1 MPYCKQIL
9 HRIHCFK
16 EKQRL
21 VSLFC
26 IVKLMIHLKMHLSPF
41 LQQKLRF
48 NRIIRLY
55 ECVFAYLL
63 MLTSLLSMFLFP
75 GEFYTSDDDNFY
87 ARTFHLEPRGHFQL
101 TVTVTHISP
110 FLLN

>member
-41 LQQKLRF
+41 LQQKKILLILNLLPDF
-48 NRIIRLY
+48 ALSLSGIPAII
-55 ECVFAYLL
+55 
-63 MLTSLLSMFLFP
+63 
-75 GEFYTSDDDNFY
+75 
-87 ARTFHLEPRGHFQL
+87 
-101 TVTVTHISP
+101 
-110 FLLN
+110 